1 MAKNIDNESTA
12 AENAKLEAIK
22 QIIFGQNMKEYEKE
36 FNEIREYIN
45 LNLNAIDKK
54 ISEVNAHFEKLNA
67 TALQNLSTTDKNI
80 NAKID
85 DTTAQLRN
93 QLNQIEKNL
102 NDKLSALEKSFDAK
116 LQKQETNITT
126 KINQLNE
133 AKVDRKKLGK
143 LLSDIAQK
151 IAE

>member
-54 ISEVNAHFEKLNA
+54 ISEVNEHFEKLNT